1 MSVASDNFLSI
12 VSVRM
17 KEKESVKMYCQSCK
31 EDNDVFF
38 SLCLDKSGFSKRTEV
53 KDRKEKEKEKTCLM
67 CRVF

>member
-17 KEKESVKMYCQSCK
+17 KEKESIKVYNRSCK
-31 EDNDVFF
+31 EDNDIFF
-38 SLCLDKSGFSKRTEV
+38 SLCLDKSGLSKRTEV
-53 KDRKEKEKEKTCLM
+53 KVREEREKEKSCLM